1 MAFSDFWNQLKQ
13 SPSFRP
19 TRLYIKPQQTDKDDS
34 FFSSILPGK
43 YYFSVRINEAFLS
56 YSRKW
61 LTTYDPLVFTVAEFT
76 YDGKKVTIP
85 YAVGSSMM
93 KGKMEKVPEGM
104 VFQDTRVAGLHPYAG
119 GPMALSMV
127 LCRVEQTKYL
137 QRLID
142 VIEGASSTY
151 TEAFAT
157 IINDYVKIAGVVMK
171 GFESLMGLEETQA
184 LVGFRKEFDID
195 AGDDFKAG
203 YYVLFNSDVEEIDQS
218 KLWVL
223 DNRLCYGDTAAT
235 AKAFRTDDYV
245 LYSITASSIRFDE
258 KTLPFYANWVK
269 VSSYANQLTTIDEDN
284 WKIIKAQMFA
294 LSDMLRL
301 SPDLTSE
308 QAEKLFEQ
316 YKNEIL
322 KIRKDKNVL
331 SDLESF
337 GEPSDWEKNAMD
349 VLNM

>member
-19 TRLYIKPQQTDKDDS
+19 TRLYIKPQQTDKEDT
-34 FFSSILPGK
+34 FFASILPNK
-43 YYFSVRINEAFLS
+43 HYFTVRINEVFLS

-61 LTTYDPLVFTVAEFT
+61 LVTYDPLVFTVAEFT

-85 YAVGSSMM
+85 YAVGATMM

-151 TEAFAT
+151 TAAFAT

-184 LVGFRKEFDID
+184 LVGFRREFDVD

-203 YYVLFNSDVEEIDQS
+203 YYALFNADGATIDES

-235 AKAFRTDDYV
+235 AKAFRTEDYV
-245 LYSITASSIRFDE
+245 LYSITASTNRFDE
-258 KTLPFYANWVK
+258 KSLPFYAYWIN
-269 VSSYANQLTTIDEDN
+269 VSSYANQLSQIDEDA
-284 WKIIKAQMFA
+284 WKIIKAKMFA
-294 LSDMLRL
+294 LNDMMRL
-301 SPDLTSE
+301 SPDLVPG
-308 QAEKLFEQ
+308 QAAQLFEE

-322 KIRKDKNVL
+322 KIRASKNIL

-337 GEPSDWEKNAMD
+337 EAPSDWEKSAMD

>member
-43 YYFSVRINEAFLS
+43 HYFSVRINEAFLS

-157 IINDYVKIAGVVMK
+157 VINDYVKIAGVVMK

-235 AKAFRTDDYV
+235 AKAFRKDDYV
-245 LYSITASSIRFDE
+245 LYSITATTNRFDE
-258 KTLPFYANWVK
+258 KSLPFYADWTK
-269 VSSYANQLTTIDEDN
+269 ISSDATRLSQIDDDA
-284 WKIIKAQMFA
+284 WKIIKAQM
-294 LSDMLRL
+294 LVLYDVMKT
-301 SPDLTSE
+301 SPDLIPE

-316 YKNEIL
+316 YKSEIL
-322 KIRKDKNVL
+322 KIKSSKNVL
-331 SDLESF
+331 GDLESF
-337 GEPSDWEKNAMD
+337 DELSGWKQEMVDI
-349 VLNM
+349 LNM